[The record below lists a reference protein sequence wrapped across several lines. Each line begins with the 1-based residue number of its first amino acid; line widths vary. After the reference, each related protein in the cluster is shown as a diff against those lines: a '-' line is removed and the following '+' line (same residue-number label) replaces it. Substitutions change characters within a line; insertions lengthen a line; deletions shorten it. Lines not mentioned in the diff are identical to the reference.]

1 MDSRL
6 KIVNTEGVGF
16 KTKIFIDGED
26 VSSCFK
32 EAKIGIAYDG
42 AVEVELSPVLAEIEI
57 DNVMQLKM
65 PVDGTRELLV
75 KHGWTPPVEPK
86 VVKAV
91 RTTFPYEPLDFGLV
105 EDGESV
111 GGVEL
116 LSRFFSRVQEEWEP
130 NDADTLTMSRVYDDL
145 GRSIPGKRKYL
156 LEVTMDS
163 AEEFARS
170 DCE

>member
-16 KTKIFIDGED
+16 KT
-26 VSSCFK
+26 
-32 EAKIGIAYDG
+32 
-42 AVEVELSPVLAEIEI
+42 
-57 DNVMQLKM
+57 KM

-116 LSRFFSRVQEEWEP
+116 LSRFFSRVQQDWEP
-130 NDADTLTMSRVYDDL
+130 NNGDVLTVFRAFDED
-145 GRSIPGKRKYL
+145 GDPIPGKRKYI
-156 LEVTMDS
+156 LELTMDS
-163 AEEFARS
+163 E
-170 DCE
+170 